1 MEVEQQPAD
10 EMGIVLPDKT
20 LVDGHGNPVI
30 SDAEELAEELTGG
43 DDDGENESGEGQT
56 GETDETL
63 GKKAWKDFSDKGLKR
78 DFEKY
83 FPAWKKNNLKDFPED
98 LHKSV
103 YEAAMDQMFEGM

>member
-1 MEVEQQPAD
+1 MERTKAEK
-10 EMGIVLPDKT
+10 DK
-20 LVDGHGNPVI
+20 L
-30 SDAEELAEELTGG
+30 EK
-43 DDDGENESGEGQT
+43 QT
-56 GETDETL
+56 KTL
-63 GKKAWKDFSDKGLKR
+63 GKKAWKDFSDKGIKR